1 MESVVKKMI
10 EFFLGL
16 VAMGVVWFVTD
27 WKQNPYER
35 GFYDGYTT
43 AKENDGISV

>member
-1 MESVVKKMI
+1 MI

-16 VAMGVVWFVTD
+16 VAMGVVWFITD
-27 WKQNPYER
+27 WKNNPYER

-43 AKENDGISV
+43 AKENDGIPM